1 MAEVEDDQ
9 AVAVDV
15 PVDAPE
21 AVSYVVVKS
30 VPFAQ
35 NTLRTST
42 TKR

>member
-1 MAEVEDDQ
+1 LAEVEEGQ

-21 AVSYVVVKS
+21 AVSYVVVKF

-35 NTLRTST
+35 NMLRTLT
-42 TKR
+42 IKR